1 MYQNKYA
8 INMYKKLHL
17 FSLKDK
23 ILNANPKELIDIVFD
38 ILHSELRKSIFL
50 IKNNQIS
57 MKGESISYSI
67 SMIES
72 VLIPALNSDENF
84 MLAQNLKSLYIY
96 CIRVLLEANLNNDV
110 KKIKHVNDLLEKI
123 SSAWKLIK

>member
-1 MYQNKYA
+1 MYQNKHA
-8 INMYKKLHL
+8 INMYKKSNL

-72 VLIPALNSDENF
+72 VLIPALHNDENF

-110 KKIKHVNDLLEKI
+110 KKIKHVNDLLRKV